1 MQWAGDHQ
9 KILSVRGARRAA
21 RRWLPKFDSTSVSS
35 TTSQVTVGSSETK
48 STVSRRSK
56 GPRSTASLR
65 RKVTAK
71 YLSVYVFLITLPQIL
86 VQVVQ
91 LSVAPMALEIYWNDD
106 MSIGRPRCR
115 SSIGVFNWLPYLV
128 FFLSVLALLV
138 VAFRTRNLPSLFNEA
153 GSMFSS
159 VAITVC
165 VAAIGIALI
174 LSTHTPTASPDV
186 GYLVSVV
193 IVLVFT
199 GQLSW
204 RCVYPKLLLVWSGE
218 AIVVSKLFQ
227 AKKSL
232 CPEASAPA
240 HSNGSTSIPR
250 PTTKVGDDLIS
261 ARQPEGNNNR
271 SPNASTITFDE
282 TARRHHGVAD
292 DNAHEQER
300 RRHVAFSST
309 ATDVTQE
316 SIHISE
322 EGLPPKELT
331 MMMLQLSQQ
340 ISKNNS
346 RTLSGMRVSRNEWME
361 MKDAIVRIG
370 NVFEEDVKFDWD
382 DGVEQAPDDEN

>member
-1 MQWAGDHQ
+1 MAT
-9 KILSVRGARRAA
+9 KIRQHF
-21 RRWLPKFDSTSVSS
+21 WKFVIFPA
-35 TTSQVTVGSSETK
+35 GSSEGK
-48 STVSRRSK
+48 STVSKRGK
-56 GPRSTASLR
+56 GQNSATSLR

-71 YLSVYVFLITLPQIL
+71 HLSMYVFLITLPQI
-86 VQVVQ
+86 VVQ
-91 LSVAPMALEIYWNDD
+91 CLIGTISPMTSEIYWNDD
-106 MSIGRPRCR
+106 MSVGRPRCR

-128 FFLSVLALLV
+128 FFVSVLFLLA

-153 GSMFSS
+153 GSMFSL

-174 LSTHTPTASPDV
+174 LSTHTPTSSPDV

-204 RCVYPKLLLVWSGE
+204 RCVYPKLQLVWSGE

-227 AKKSL
+227 SKKSL
-232 CPEASAPA
+232 GPETSASAFN
-240 HSNGSTSIPR
+240 NGGRTAVPS
-250 PTTKVGDDLIS
+250 KVGVEPTSLAGPQS
-261 ARQPEGNNNR
+261 QASNARL
-271 SPNASTITFDE
+271 PNTSTITFDE
-282 TARRHHGVAD
+282 AAHHPEVVSCENENGHD
-292 DNAHEQER
+292 QER

-309 ATDVTQE
+309 ATDITHE

-346 RTLSGMRVSRNEWME
+346 RTLSGMRVSRGEWQE
-361 MKDAIVRIG
+361 MKDAIVRMG
-370 NVFEEDVKFDWD
+370 NIFDHDVKFDWD
-382 DGVEQAPDDEN
+382 GVEQTPDEKNA